1 MIATKSNLIPISD
14 NTMSSKSEPRI
25 LSVSAASSASS
36 SATSSDGSSAS
47 ASSTSNS
54 SSSASS
60 KHYEIV
66 PHDSFDTMDL
76 DEDVLRGIY
85 SYGFTTPSKPQ
96 RIAIKPMMEG
106 YDIKCQSQSGTGKTG
121 TFGIAVI
128 NALDPTI
135 QAPQVLIINPV
146 RELANQT
153 ADVLRGIGQYL
164 KVSEHVTGV
173 KVMTATGGTPVA
185 EDYKALRNGAQ
196 VIVGTP
202 GRIYDL
208 LCGDKRR
215 GQQQRM
221 NLKHLKWL
229 ILDEADK
236 LLEDLFAEQIREI
249 LATGAFPES
258 TNLGMFS
265 ATLPEV
271 VQDLADRYLRKNHV
285 KILLPTEEV
294 KLEGIKQYYIDC
306 ENPDWKKDVLADLYT
321 HMSVGQGIIFANKKS
336 TVEILATAM
345 TKDGFTLEFIH
356 GEMEPAER
364 KKRMSDFR
372 TGKVRILISTDVLAR
387 GIDVQA
393 VSVVINYEMPM
404 DREDYFHRIG
414 RCGRYGRKGV
424 SINLIAGADEMAK
437 MKDIESHYSLVIP
450 ILPENLSILSDK

>member
-1 MIATKSNLIPISD
+1 
-14 NTMSSKSEPRI
+14 
-25 LSVSAASSASS
+25 
-36 SATSSDGSSAS
+36 
-47 ASSTSNS
+47 
-54 SSSASS
+54 
-60 KHYEIV
+60 
-66 PHDSFDTMDL
+66 MDL
-76 DEDVLRGIY
+76 DDDVLRGIY

-96 RIAIKPMMEG
+96 RLGIKPMMDRR
-106 YDIKCQSQSGTGKTG
+106 DIICQSQSGTGKTG
-121 TFGIAVI
+121 TFVIGALNGI
-128 NALDPTI
+128 DPTI
-135 QAPQVLIINPV
+135 QAPQILVINPV

-153 ADVLRGIGQYL
+153 ADVARGISQYL
-164 KVSEHVTGV
+164 KVSEHVTGI

-185 EDYKALRNGAQ
+185 EDHKALRNGAQ
-196 VIVGTP
+196 VVVGTP

-249 LATGAFPES
+249 LATGAFPDS
-258 TNLGMFS
+258 ASLAMFS
-265 ATLPEV
+265 ATMPAEV
-271 VQDLADRYLRKNHV
+271 LDVADRYLKDPVR
-285 KILLPTEEV
+285 ILIPTEEV

-306 ENPDWKKDVLADLYT
+306 EKPDWKKDVLGDLYNN
-321 HMSVGQGIIFANKKS
+321 MSVGQGIIFANKKA

-345 TKDGFTLEFIH
+345 TKDGFTLEYIH

-364 KKRMSDFR
+364 KKRMNDFR

-424 SINLIAGADEMAK
+424 SINLIAGEDEMAK
-437 MKDIESHYSLVIP
+437 MKDIETHYSLVIP
-450 ILPENLSILSDK
+450 VLPENLSVLSSDK